1 MSTISTPKY
10 ILEIGQVTKVKQH
23 KSDNDGVNYFCDI
36 MLDSDN
42 SLQNVPVASSR
53 VGFVCIPEIEDQVLV
68 GFIRGNLSMP
78 IILGT
83 LYNDKVKP
91 PLYNP
96 GEAVYVCPEYKKK
109 ESDYPKLEEL
119 KRIYMELPKHKMK
132 FCVREEDVHYE
143 LKTDKEKYMF
153 DLKLKDGIRLEVSEK
168 TSLAISK
175 DGDITIT
182 AKDTKISINKEGE
195 IAIDAKQ
202 KVGIKTTADVN
213 LESSGGNMKLT
224 ANKITLDGKQDV
236 EIKGMKT
243 RVEAQT
249 SLELKGVN
257 TKMEADATLDLKG
270 GASAKMEGGG
280 AVIIK
285 GAVVNIN

>member
-1 MSTISTPKY
+1 MSTIPTPKY

-23 KSDNDGVNYFCDI
+23 KSDNDGINYFCDI

-53 VGFVCIPEIEDQVLV
+53 VGFACVPEIEDQVLV

-213 LESSGGNMKLT
+213 LESSGGNMKLA
-224 ANKITLDGKQDV
+224 ANKITIDGKQAV
-236 EIKGMKT
+236 EIKG
-243 RVEAQT
+243 A
-249 SLELKGVN
+249 N
-257 TKMEADATLDLKG
+257 AKMEAQAQL
-270 GASAKMEGGG
+270 E
-280 AVIIK
+280 IK
-285 GAVVNIN
+285 GAMAKVEASGMMDVKASGVMNIKGSVVNIN